1 MWRPR
6 RWLSARYPRIPCLPP
21 AISHTGERRGGIS
34 SYLTIFI
41 FLNYPAPKYPV
52 KLVPMEYL
60 IFIILSITILSR
72 GLFVH
77 SLGSVPNRTS
87 WRRTYAT
94 SRCPRHTKSRDPGRC
109 PSVGRVP
116 FTLHRGLVLC
126 SALQSACCCHV
137 PAGQGQQLG
146 LLFTPPCPGVKAQ
159 HHCNSTC
166 SCCGLSP
173 GPATYPSSSSPSHEE
188 DRSVLRGA
196 YEHMNHSLENE
207 TAETRQKTEGIYTS
221 LPLTPEHL
229 TQNLSIVFQGFP
241 SILLR
246 SQGLLVRQ
254 M

>member
-52 KLVPMEYL
+52 KSVPMEYL

-94 SRCPRHTKSRDPGRC
+94 SRCPRHTKRRWKAGTQGDVPLWGGC
-109 PSVGRVP
+109 PSPRTGGWCCALP
-116 FTLHRGLVLC
+116 CNLPAAATCLQARGSSWDCFLLPRAQVWRH
-126 SALQSACCCHV
+126 STTVTA
-137 PAGQGQQLG
+137 PA
-146 LLFTPPCPGVKAQ
+146 
-159 HHCNSTC
+159 
-166 SCCGLSP
+166 
-173 GPATYPSSSSPSHEE
+173 PA
-188 DRSVLRGA
+188 A
-196 YEHMNHSLENE
+196 
-207 TAETRQKTEGIYTS
+207 A
-221 LPLTPEHL
+221 
-229 TQNLSIVFQGFP
+229 
-241 SILLR
+241 
-246 SQGLLVRQ
+246 
-254 M
+254 